1 MVPGIT
7 RKRRTRAALALED
20 TKGELE
26 DGEKVVSGERRSH
39 EAIEA
44 GSWPREELLGRGRKV
59 SGRFDA
65 QRSRFWLVFVHLTY
79 LWRSVEILDAWM
91 PTRFPATPLI
101 TGWNTAMSG
110 NLGTELYILSN
121 DYNDQ
126 PSPRDDAVE
135 DLPAQAGDHHGR
147 QHGAPAVS
155 QDLTGVGVTPGDGG
169 TDLK

>member
-1 MVPGIT
+1 MIYVCMYLCNIWSLMVPGMT

-26 DGEKVVSGERRSH
+26 DEEKVVSGERRPH

-59 SGRFDA
+59 SGRFDSR
-65 QRSRFWLVFVHLTY
+65 RSRFWLVFVHSTY

-110 NLGTELYILSN
+110 YLNTEVHI
-121 DYNDQ
+121 
-126 PSPRDDAVE
+126 
-135 DLPAQAGDHHGR
+135 
-147 QHGAPAVS
+147 
-155 QDLTGVGVTPGDGG
+155 
-169 TDLK
+169 